1 MRILLV
7 EDERELSKAIKTMLV
22 MSGYEVSQAFDGLEA
37 LELIDQNFYD
47 GIISDIM
54 MPKMDGITLLKT
66 IRNNNNDTPVLLL
79 TAKGQV
85 EDKVEGLDAGAND
98 YLSKPFA
105 FKELLARVRSMINHY
120 SHSAEN
126 SHISYGSI
134 KLSVSTYE
142 LEGEESSIMLS
153 NKEGKILSLFL
164 KNPHKTI
171 PFEKLDS
178 FMSCLD
184 AKDKEIELYTSILNN
199 KLDAVNANFK
209 LTKFDEGYKVASL

>member
-1 MRILLV
+1 MRLLLV
-7 EDERELSKAIKTMLV
+7 EDEKELSKAIKAMLV
-22 MSGYEVSQAFDGLEA
+22 MSGYEVNQAFDGVEA
-37 LELIDQNFYD
+37 LELIENNFYD

-66 IRNNNNDTPVLLL
+66 IREKNNDIPVLLL
-79 TAKGQV
+79 TANGQV

-105 FKELLARVRSMINHY
+105 FKELLARVRSMIKHY
-120 SHSAEN
+120 SPSEEKLN
-126 SHISYGSI
+126 ISYGSI
-134 KLSVSTYE
+134 KLSVATYE
-142 LEGEESSIMLS
+142 LAGEESSIMLS
-153 NKEGKILSLFL
+153 NKEGKILTLFL
-164 KNPHKTI
+164 KNPTKTI
-171 PFEKLDS
+171 PFEKLIS

-209 LTKFDEGYKVASL
+209 LTKLNKGYKVASL

>member
-1 MRILLV
+1 MRLLLV
-7 EDERELSKAIKTMLV
+7 EDEKELSRAIKSMLV
-22 MSGYEVSQAFDGLEA
+22 LSGYEVIQAFDGEEA
-37 LELIDQNFYD
+37 LALIENNFYD

-66 IRNNNNDTPVLLL
+66 IRKKNIDTPVLLL
-79 TAKGQV
+79 TANGQV

-105 FKELLARVRSMINHY
+105 FKELLARVRSMIKHY
-120 SHSAEN
+120 SPIGEN
-126 SHISYGSI
+126 THISYGSI
-134 KLSVSTYE
+134 KLSIATYE
-142 LEGEESSIMLS
+142 LAGKESSIMLS

-164 KNPHKTI
+164 KNPTQII
-171 PFEKLDS
+171 PFEKLVS

-209 LTKFDEGYKVASL
+209 LAKLNKGYKVASL